1 MNLFKGGFCL
11 LAGTL
16 MLAVSCGCRSDIYYQ
31 NRAVER
37 ARKFLLKEAAD
48 LDWKQREFVRYTDP
62 VILHSHAV
70 GTQGIGR
77 VNQLKSEQRQIC
89 VTWQIPG
96 KKGVYMVFGVSGNRM
111 AFWYPERLIR
121 KDYDTLPDVLAGV
134 SQQARS
140 YARDN
145 LFGQISVEEMNR
157 VRFNTPALLLTDFK
171 ISVAMPEDPE
181 ERKAFEAAFAKK
193 LQLTLAW
200 DLGGGRTLFF
210 CGRGMPDLSQWQI
223 ERAGIIDSAEL
234 LKRTVRTVLTPDQKH
249 EKLPDLST
257 PAASAAVK

>member
-96 KKGVYMVFGVSGNRM
+96 KKGVYMVFGVSGSRM

-145 LFGQISVEEMNR
+145 LFGQISVGCVVTAFF
-157 VRFNTPALLLTDFK
+157 VRDKLSCPTDPSVGTHKNTIK
-171 ISVAMPEDPE
+171 N
-181 ERKAFEAAFAKK
+181 
-193 LQLTLAW
+193 
-200 DLGGGRTLFF
+200 G
-210 CGRGMPDLSQWQI
+210 
-223 ERAGIIDSAEL
+223 GIIE
-234 LKRTVRTVLTPDQKH
+234 TVN
-249 EKLPDLST
+249 
-257 PAASAAVK
+257 A